1 MVNTLR
7 MHAIAALFLLAGAHE
22 AGAQTPR
29 VLLVGDSWAAQQF
42 GDGVH
47 ALVFAANGA
56 GQYGVAGA
64 ATTDSGSTA
73 AQWATPARLATIEQ
87 ALLAQPGIDTVQ
99 LTIGGNDFLDA
110 WSTSL
115 DPQQVLDLQERIRI
129 DLETVMAF
137 VLSVRPDIEVVLS
150 FYDYPNFRDTLGGLV
165 GALFCAPLHD
175 DLGQP
180 TAQQINDAATAFEG
194 AYAELAAH
202 PRVHHV
208 SHAGQMQF
216 AFGFPSEGIP
226 AGQLLPP
233 GDLGRPSP
241 LAAMRNFGIGRDC
254 FHLSPAGYDVLVQ
267 NLYDNYFAVRFETIF
282 RSSLE

>member
-1 MVNTLR
+1 MMLC
-7 MHAIAALFLLAGAHE
+7 AGA
-22 AGAQTPR
+22 AAAQAQR

-42 GDGVH
+42 DDGAH

-56 GQYGVAGA
+56 GQYGVSG
-64 ATTDSGSTA
+64 ATTTESGSTA
-73 AQWATPARLATIEQ
+73 AQWASPARLAVIEQ

-110 WSTSL
+110 WSTGL
-115 DPQQVLDLQERIRI
+115 DPQQVLALQERIRI
-129 DLETVMAF
+129 DLETVTAF

-165 GALFCAPLHD
+165 GLLFCAPLHD

-180 TAQQINDAATAFEG
+180 TPQQLNAAATAFEG

-216 AFGFPSEGIP
+216 TYGFPSEGIP

-241 LAAMRNFGIGRDC
+241 LAAMRNLGVGRDC

>member
-1 MVNTLR
+1 MLNTLGTR
-7 MHAIAALFLLAGAHE
+7 AFGALLLLAGAAD

-56 GQYGVAGA
+56 GQYGVAGTS
-64 ATTDSGSTA
+64 TTESGSTA
-73 AQWATPARLATIEQ
+73 AQWASPARLALIEQ
-87 ALLAQPGIDTVQ
+87 ALLAEPGIDTVQ

-110 WSTSL
+110 WSTGL
-115 DPQQVLDLQERIRI
+115 DPLQVLDLQEQIRI
-129 DLETVMAF
+129 DLETVTAF
-137 VLSVRPDIEVVLS
+137 VLSIRPDIEVVLS

-165 GALFCAPLHD
+165 GLFFCRPLHE

-180 TAQQINDAATAFEG
+180 TPQQLNEAATAFEG
-194 AYAELAAH
+194 AYAQLAAH

-216 AFGFPSEGIP
+216 TFGFPSEGIP

-233 GDLGRPSP
+233 GDLARPSP
-241 LAAMRNFGIGRDC
+241 LAAMRNLGVGRDC

>member
-1 MVNTLR
+1 MTRAVSCAL
-7 MHAIAALFLLAGAHE
+7 AALLYATA
-22 AGAQTPR
+22 AAAQDSR

-42 GDGVH
+42 GDQAH

-64 ATTDSGSTA
+64 GTTESGSTA

-110 WSTSL
+110 WTTGL

-129 DLETVMAF
+129 DLETVTAF

-150 FYDYPNFRDTLGGLV
+150 FYDYPNFRDTLGGFV
-165 GALFCAPLHD
+165 GLLFCRPLHE

-180 TAQQINDAATAFEG
+180 TPQQLNDAATAFES

-216 AFGFPSEGIP
+216 SFGFPDEGIAP
-226 AGQLLPP
+226 GQLLPP
-233 GDLGRPSP
+233 GDLARPSP
-241 LAAMRNFGIGRDC
+241 LAAMRNLGVGRDC

-267 NLYDNYFAVRFETIF
+267 NLYENYFSIRFETIF